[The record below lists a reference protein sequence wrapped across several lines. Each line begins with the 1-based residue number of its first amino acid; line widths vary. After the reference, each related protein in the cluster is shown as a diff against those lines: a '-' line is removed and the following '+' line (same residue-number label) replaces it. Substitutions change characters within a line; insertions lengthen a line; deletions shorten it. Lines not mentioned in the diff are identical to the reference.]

1 MPNLYEETSESS
13 STATKPEMDGLMSA
27 PRNPSLPDSSRGS
40 KKKTL
45 ANKHQPRAKAA
56 LSRFLKGTGIKP
68 SLIETA
74 PNLTSYFPNK
84 KLVIEAI
91 RFSQEPAVIDFLKV
105 YDSTPVCDRKQISFE
120 AIALKARVDFN
131 ALLGAMMFSFRDM
144 QRNKS
149 ALIAMEA
156 HPGVVSA
163 TAKFAKRA
171 KGVQDRKML
180 HEAVGFLPTPK
191 GQSINLNFPGSKDE
205 APEAGE
211 QSSPE
216 FDGLFPLITK
226 KQEGWQA
233 DRSKMLEGGD

>member
-1 MPNLYEETSESS
+1 MPNSSEPTNESI
-13 STATKPEMDGLMSA
+13 STVTKQAISGLMSS
-27 PRNPSLPDSSRGS
+27 PETPSRRASRKGS
-40 KKKTL
+40 NKL
-45 ANKHQPRAKAA
+45 AVSRQPRAKAA

-68 SLIETA
+68 SQVENA

-91 RFSQEPAVIDFLKV
+91 RFSQEPVVTDFLKI

-120 AIALKARVDFN
+120 AMALKAEVDFN
-131 ALLGAMMFSFRDM
+131 ALLGAMMFSFTAM
-144 QRNKS
+144 QKQKS
-149 ALIAMEA
+149 AMIAMDA
-156 HPGVVSA
+156 HPGIVSA
-163 TAKFAKRA
+163 TAKFAKKA
-171 KGVQDRKML
+171 KHVQDRKML

-205 APEAGE
+205 SPDSGDAA
-211 QSSPE
+211 SPE